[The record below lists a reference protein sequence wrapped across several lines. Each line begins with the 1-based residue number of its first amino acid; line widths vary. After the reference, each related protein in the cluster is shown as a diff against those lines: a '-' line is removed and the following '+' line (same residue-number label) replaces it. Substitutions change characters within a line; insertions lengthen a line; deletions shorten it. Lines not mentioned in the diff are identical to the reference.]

1 MLPLGPAGSMVSRHG
16 VPSSRASTA
25 PVLLKLRHAGRVT
38 ETQHAPPLQL
48 RSLRPGL
55 RARIVVYFSLAT
67 LIGVVILSVVTFAAT
82 RNYLLDKATSSAKSQ
97 AIANAQLVR
106 SLVGTARSDAGEVVT
121 NLRTE
126 TGGYAV
132 LHLGTED
139 LFYAQA
145 PLRFTQSN
153 LPASFVS
160 NAIRGVSGV
169 QRVDFNDRPFEAV
182 AVAIPAIDATYFEVF
197 PINDV
202 SDTLGTIRSTLVAAV
217 IGITIV
223 AGLIGYLLSG
233 NVLLP
238 LRRVTAAA
246 KTIAEGALGTRLE
259 DERDPDLQ
267 RLVTSFNGMA
277 DAVQERIERE
287 ERFASDVSHELRS
300 PITSLGA
307 AVDVL
312 QGRADELSD
321 RNRQALEIIVAQVR
335 RFDRTVL
342 DLLELSRLDAR
353 AGQDQLEELHLTS
366 LVERIA
372 ARHGYEGVLVV
383 SDLGGDDLVLVDKRR
398 IERVLVNLLDNA
410 RDHAGG
416 ASEILLSTND
426 DHDLL
431 LIVDD
436 NGPGIGVSER
446 LRIFERFARGTA
458 SRNSVGSGLG
468 LAIVSEHASAIGGRA
483 YVDTSPSGGARFVV
497 TIPRLDAEA

>member
-1 MLPLGPAGSMVSRHG
+1 M
-16 VPSSRASTA
+16 
-25 PVLLKLRHAGRVT
+25 T

-202 SDTLGTIRSTLVAAV
+202 SDTLGTIRSTLIAAV

-426 DHDLL
+426 DDDLL

>member
-1 MLPLGPAGSMVSRHG
+1 MRGLRI
-16 VPSSRASTA
+16 RA
-25 PVLLKLRHAGRVT
+25 
-38 ETQHAPPLQL
+38 
-48 RSLRPGL
+48 LRPGL
-55 RARIVVYFSLAT
+55 RTRIVAYFSLAT
-67 LIGVVILSVVTFAAT
+67 FIGVVILSVVTFAAT
-82 RNYLLDKATSSAKSQ
+82 RNYLVDKATSSARDQ

-106 SLVGTARSDAGEVVT
+106 TLVGANRSDAGEVVT
-121 NLRTE
+121 DLRTQP
-126 TGGYAV
+126 GGFAV

-153 LPASFVS
+153 LPTDFVRQALDG
-160 NAIRGVSGV
+160 NSGV
-169 QRVDFNDRPFEAV
+169 QRVDFGGRPYEAV
-182 AVAIPAIDATYFEVF
+182 AIGIPAIDATYFEVF
-197 PINDV
+197 PIDDV
-202 SDTLGTIRSTLVAAV
+202 ADTLGTIRSTLIAAV
-217 IGITIV
+217 LAITVV
-223 AGLIGYLLSG
+223 AGVLGFLFSG
-233 NVLLP
+233 NVLVP
-238 LRRVTAAA
+238 LRRVTEAAT
-246 KTIAEGALGTRLE
+246 TIAGGSLATRLE
-259 DERDPDLQ
+259 PESDPDLQ
-267 RLVTSFNGMA
+267 QLVASFNGMA

-312 QGRADELSD
+312 KGRSDELSE
-321 RNRQALEIIVAQVR
+321 RNRQALDIIATQVR

-353 AGQDQLEELHLTS
+353 AGQDNREELHLVS

-372 ARHGYEGVLVV
+372 SRHGYGSILVV
-383 SDLGGDDLVLVDKRR
+383 SDLGDNDAVHLDRR
-398 IERVLVNLLDNA
+398 RVERILLNLLDNA

-416 ASEILLSTND
+416 ASEILLSSD
-426 DHDLL
+426 DDGNFL

-468 LAIVSEHASAIGGRA
+468 LAIVAEHALALGGRA

-497 TIPRLDAEA
+497 VIPPGASS

>member
-1 MLPLGPAGSMVSRHG
+1 MG
-16 VPSSRASTA
+16 VLRVRA
-25 PVLLKLRHAGRVT
+25 
-38 ETQHAPPLQL
+38 
-48 RSLRPGL
+48 LRPGL
-55 RARIVVYFSLAT
+55 RTRIVAYFSLAT
-67 LIGVVILSVVTFAAT
+67 FIGVVILSVVTFAAT
-82 RNYLLDKATSSAKSQ
+82 RNYLVDKATSSARDQ

-106 SLVGTARSDAGEVVT
+106 TLVGANRSDAGEVVT
-121 NLRTE
+121 DLRTQP
-126 TGGYAV
+126 GGFAV

-153 LPASFVS
+153 LPTNFVRQALDG
-160 NAIRGVSGV
+160 NSGV
-169 QRVDFNDRPFEAV
+169 QRVDFGGRPYEAV
-182 AVAIPAIDATYFEVF
+182 AIEIPAIDATYFEVF
-197 PINDV
+197 PIDDV
-202 SDTLGTIRSTLVAAV
+202 ADTLGTIRSTLIAAV
-217 IGITIV
+217 LAITVV
-223 AGLIGYLLSG
+223 AGVLGFLFSG
-233 NVLLP
+233 NVLVP
-238 LRRVTAAA
+238 LRRVTEAAT
-246 KTIAEGALGTRLE
+246 TIAGGSLATRLE
-259 DERDPDLQ
+259 PESDPDLQ
-267 RLVTSFNGMA
+267 QLVASFNGMA

-312 QGRADELSD
+312 KGRSDELSE
-321 RNRQALEIIVAQVR
+321 RNRQALDIIATQVR

-353 AGQDQLEELHLTS
+353 AGQDNREELHLVS

-372 ARHGYEGVLVV
+372 SRHGYGSILVV
-383 SDLGGDDLVLVDKRR
+383 SDLGDNDAVYLDRR
-398 IERVLVNLLDNA
+398 RVERILLNLLDNA

-416 ASEILLSTND
+416 ASEILLSSD
-426 DHDLL
+426 DDGNFL

-468 LAIVSEHASAIGGRA
+468 LAIVAEHALALGGRA

-497 TIPRLDAEA
+497 VIPPGTSS

>member
-1 MLPLGPAGSMVSRHG
+1 M
-16 VPSSRASTA
+16 RA
-25 PVLLKLRHAGRVT
+25 V
-38 ETQHAPPLQL
+38 
-48 RSLRPGL
+48 RPGL
-55 RARIVVYFSLAT
+55 RTRIVAYFSLAT
-67 LIGVVILSVVTFAAT
+67 FIGVVILSVVTFAAT
-82 RNYLLDKATSSAKSQ
+82 RNYLVDKATSSARDQ

-106 SLVGTARSDAGEVVT
+106 TLVGANRGDAGEVVT
-121 NLRTE
+121 GLRTQP
-126 TGGYAV
+126 TGFAV
-132 LHLGTED
+132 LHLGTEN

-153 LPASFVS
+153 LPTDFVRE
-160 NAIRGVSGV
+160 ALAGRSGV
-169 QRVDFNDRPFEAV
+169 QRVDFGGRPYEAV
-182 AVAIPAIDATYFEVF
+182 AIGIPAIDATYFEIF

-202 SDTLGTIRSTLVAAV
+202 ADTLGTIRSTLVVAV
-217 IGITIV
+217 LAITVV
-223 AGLIGYLLSG
+223 AGVFGFLFSG
-233 NVLLP
+233 SVLVP
-238 LRRVTAAA
+238 LRRVTEAAS
-246 KTIAEGALGTRLE
+246 TIAEGSLATRLE
-259 DERDPDLQ
+259 PETDPDLQ
-267 RLVTSFNGMA
+267 QLVDSFNNMA

-312 QGRADELSD
+312 KGRSDELSD
-321 RNRQALEIIVAQVR
+321 RNRQALEIIATQVR

-353 AGQDQLEELHLTS
+353 AGQDNREELHLAS

-372 ARHGYEGVLVV
+372 SRHGYGTVLVV
-383 SDLGGDDLVLVDKRR
+383 SDLGNDDVVHLDRR
-398 IERVLVNLLDNA
+398 RVERVLLNLLDNA

-416 ASEILLSTND
+416 ASEILLSSD
-426 DHDLL
+426 DDGNYL

-468 LAIVSEHASAIGGRA
+468 LAIVAEHALALGGRA

-497 TIPRLDAEA
+497 VIPPGAQA

>member
-1 MLPLGPAGSMVSRHG
+1 MRGLRI
-16 VPSSRASTA
+16 RA
-25 PVLLKLRHAGRVT
+25 
-38 ETQHAPPLQL
+38 
-48 RSLRPGL
+48 LRPGL
-55 RARIVVYFSLAT
+55 RTRIVAYFSLAT
-67 LIGVVILSVVTFAAT
+67 FIGVVILSVVTFAAT
-82 RNYLLDKATSSAKSQ
+82 RNYLVDKATSSARDQ

-106 SLVGTARSDAGEVVT
+106 TLVGANRSDAGEVVT
-121 NLRTE
+121 DLRTQP
-126 TGGYAV
+126 GGFAV

-153 LPASFVS
+153 LPTDFVRQALDG
-160 NAIRGVSGV
+160 NSGV
-169 QRVDFNDRPFEAV
+169 QRVDFGGRPYEAV
-182 AVAIPAIDATYFEVF
+182 AIEIPAIDATYFEVF
-197 PINDV
+197 PIDDV
-202 SDTLGTIRSTLVAAV
+202 ADTLGTIRSTLIAAV
-217 IGITIV
+217 LAITVV
-223 AGLIGYLLSG
+223 AGVLGFLFSG
-233 NVLLP
+233 NVLVP
-238 LRRVTAAA
+238 LRRVTEAAT
-246 KTIAEGALGTRLE
+246 TIAGGSLATRLE
-259 DERDPDLQ
+259 PESDPDLQ
-267 RLVTSFNGMA
+267 QLVASFNGMA

-312 QGRADELSD
+312 KGRSDELSE
-321 RNRQALEIIVAQVR
+321 RNRQALDIIATQVR

-353 AGQDQLEELHLTS
+353 AGQDNREELHLVS

-372 ARHGYEGVLVV
+372 SRHGYGSILVV
-383 SDLGGDDLVLVDKRR
+383 SDLGDNDAVYLDRR
-398 IERVLVNLLDNA
+398 RVERILLNLLDNA

-416 ASEILLSTND
+416 ASEILLSSD
-426 DHDLL
+426 DDGNFL

-468 LAIVSEHASAIGGRA
+468 LAIVAEHALALGGRA

-497 TIPRLDAEA
+497 VIPPGASS

>member
-1 MLPLGPAGSMVSRHG
+1 M
-16 VPSSRASTA
+16 
-25 PVLLKLRHAGRVT
+25 RHAGRVPAVP
-38 ETQHAPPLQL
+38 ETPIRGIRIRA
-48 RSLRPGL
+48 LRPGL
-55 RARIVVYFSLAT
+55 RTRIVAYFSLAT
-67 LIGVVILSVVTFAAT
+67 FIGVVILSVVTFAAT
-82 RNYLLDKATSSAKSQ
+82 RNYLVDKATSSARDQ

-106 SLVGTARSDAGEVVT
+106 TLVGANRLDVGEVVT
-121 NLRTE
+121 DLRTQP
-126 TGGYAV
+126 GGFAV

-153 LPASFVS
+153 LPTDFVRQ
-160 NAIRGVSGV
+160 ALDGASGV
-169 QRVDFNDRPFEAV
+169 QRVDFGGRPYEAV
-182 AVAIPAIDATYFEVF
+182 AIGIPAIDATYFEVF

-202 SDTLGTIRSTLVAAV
+202 ADTLGTIRSTLIAAV
-217 IGITIV
+217 LAITVV
-223 AGLIGYLLSG
+223 AGVLGFLFSG
-233 NVLLP
+233 NVLVP
-238 LRRVTAAA
+238 LRRVTEAAT
-246 KTIAEGALGTRLE
+246 TIAGGSLATRLE
-259 DERDPDLQ
+259 PESDPDLQ
-267 RLVTSFNGMA
+267 QLVTSFNGMA

-312 QGRADELSD
+312 KGRSAELSE
-321 RNRQALEIIVAQVR
+321 RNRQALDIIATQVR

-353 AGQDQLEELHLTS
+353 AGQDNREDLHLVS

-372 ARHGYEGVLVV
+372 SRHGYGSILVV
-383 SDLGGDDLVLVDKRR
+383 SDLGDNDSVRLDRR
-398 IERVLVNLLDNA
+398 RVERILLNLLDNA

-416 ASEILLSTND
+416 ASEILLSSD
-426 DHDLL
+426 DEGNFL

-436 NGPGIGVSER
+436 NGPGVGVSER
-446 LRIFERFARGTA
+446 QRIFERFARGTA

-468 LAIVSEHASAIGGRA
+468 LAIVAEHALALGGRA

-497 TIPRLDAEA
+497 VIPPGAQP

>member
-1 MLPLGPAGSMVSRHG
+1 M
-16 VPSSRASTA
+16 
-25 PVLLKLRHAGRVT
+25 RHAGRVPADT
-38 ETQHAPPLQL
+38 DAPARSL
-48 RSLRPGL
+48 RIRALRPGL
-55 RARIVVYFSLAT
+55 RTRIVAYFSLAT
-67 LIGVVILSVVTFAAT
+67 FIGVVILSVVTFAAT
-82 RNYLLDKATSSAKSQ
+82 RNYLVDKATSSARDQ

-106 SLVGTARSDAGEVVT
+106 TLVGSNRADAGEVVT
-121 NLRTE
+121 GLRTQPS
-126 TGGYAV
+126 GFAV

-153 LPASFVS
+153 LPTEFVRE
-160 NAIRGVSGV
+160 ALAGRSGV
-169 QRVDFNDRPFEAV
+169 QRVDFGGRPYEAV
-182 AVAIPAIDATYFEVF
+182 AIGIPAIDATYFEIF

-202 SDTLGTIRSTLVAAV
+202 ADTLGTIRSTLVAAV
-217 IGITIV
+217 LAITVV
-223 AGLIGYLLSG
+223 AGVLGFLFSG
-233 NVLLP
+233 NVLVP
-238 LRRVTAAA
+238 LRRVTDAAT
-246 KTIAEGALGTRLE
+246 TIAEGSLATRLE
-259 DERDPDLQ
+259 PESDPDLQ
-267 RLVTSFNGMA
+267 QLVASFNNMA

-312 QGRADELSD
+312 KGRSDELSE
-321 RNRQALEIIVAQVR
+321 RNRQALEIIATQVR

-353 AGQDQLEELHLTS
+353 AGQDNREELHLAA

-372 ARHGYEGVLVV
+372 SRHGYASVLVV
-383 SDLGGDDLVLVDKRR
+383 SDLGDDDVVFLDRR
-398 IERVLVNLLDNA
+398 RVERILLNLLDNA

-416 ASEILLSTND
+416 ASEILLSSD
-426 DHDLL
+426 DDGNLL

-436 NGPGIGVSER
+436 NGPGISVSER

-468 LAIVSEHASAIGGRA
+468 LAIVAEHALALGGRA

-497 TIPRLDAEA
+497 VIPPGAQP

>member
-1 MLPLGPAGSMVSRHG
+1 MA
-16 VPSSRASTA
+16 AT
-25 PVLLKLRHAGRVT
+25 T
-38 ETQHAPPLQL
+38 ETLTPQARAP
-48 RSLRPGL
+48 LRPGL
-55 RARIVVYFSLAT
+55 RTRIVAYFSLAT
-67 LIGVVILSVVTFAAT
+67 FIGVVILSIVTFAAT
-82 RNYLLDKATSSAKSQ
+82 RNYLVDKATSSARDQ

-106 SLVGTARSDAGEVVT
+106 TLVGTSRADAGEVVT
-121 NLRTE
+121 DLRTQP
-126 TGGYAV
+126 GGFAV

-153 LPASFVS
+153 LPTAFVRD
-160 NAIRGVSGV
+160 AISGTSGV
-169 QRVDFNDRPFEAV
+169 QRVDFRDRPYEAV
-182 AVAIPAIDATYFEVF
+182 AIDIPAIDATYFEVF
-197 PINDV
+197 PIDDV
-202 SDTLGTIRSTLVAAV
+202 ADTLGIIRSILVVAV
-217 IGITIV
+217 LAITVV
-223 AGLIGYLLSG
+223 AGVLGFLFSG
-233 NVLLP
+233 SVLVP
-238 LRRVTAAA
+238 LRRVTEAAT
-246 KTIAEGALGTRLE
+246 TIAGGSLATRLE
-259 DERDPDLQ
+259 PESDPDLQ
-267 RLVTSFNGMA
+267 RLVASFNGMA

-307 AVDVL
+307 AVEVL
-312 QGRADELSD
+312 KGRAEELSD
-321 RNRQALEIIVAQVR
+321 RNRQALDIITTQVR

-353 AGQDQLEELHLTS
+353 AGQDNREELHLAA

-372 ARHGYEGVLVV
+372 SRHGYGSILVV
-383 SDLGGDDLVLVDKRR
+383 SDLGSDDLVLLDRR
-398 IERVLVNLLDNA
+398 RVERILLNLLDNA

-416 ASEILLSTND
+416 ASEILVSSD
-426 DHDLL
+426 DDGNYL

-468 LAIVSEHASAIGGRA
+468 LAIVAEHALALGGRA

-497 TIPRLDAEA
+497 VIPAGDAG

>member
-1 MLPLGPAGSMVSRHG
+1 MA
-16 VPSSRASTA
+16 
-25 PVLLKLRHAGRVT
+25 
-38 ETQHAPPLQL
+38 
-48 RSLRPGL
+48 
-55 RARIVVYFSLAT
+55 YFSLAT
-67 LIGVVILSVVTFAAT
+67 FIGVVILSVVTFAAT
-82 RNYLLDKATSSAKSQ
+82 RNYLVDKATSSARDQ

-106 SLVGTARSDAGEVVT
+106 TLVGSNRADAGEVVT
-121 NLRTE
+121 GLRTQPS
-126 TGGYAV
+126 GFAV

-153 LPASFVS
+153 LPTNFVRE
-160 NAIRGVSGV
+160 ALAGRSGV
-169 QRVDFNDRPFEAV
+169 QRVDFGGRPYEAV
-182 AVAIPAIDATYFEVF
+182 AIGIPAIDATYFEIF
-197 PINDV
+197 PISDV
-202 SDTLGTIRSTLVAAV
+202 ADTLGTIRSTLVAAV
-217 IGITIV
+217 LAITVV
-223 AGLIGYLLSG
+223 AGVLGFLFSG
-233 NVLLP
+233 NVLVP
-238 LRRVTAAA
+238 LRRVTDAAT
-246 KTIAEGALGTRLE
+246 TIAEGSLTTRLDPE
-259 DERDPDLQ
+259 SDPDLQ
-267 RLVTSFNGMA
+267 QLVASFNNMA

-312 QGRADELSD
+312 KGRADELSE
-321 RNRQALEIIVAQVR
+321 RNRQALEIIATQVR

-353 AGQDQLEELHLTS
+353 AGQDNREELHLAA

-372 ARHGYEGVLVV
+372 SRHGYASVLVV
-383 SDLGGDDLVLVDKRR
+383 SDLGDDDVVFLDRR
-398 IERVLVNLLDNA
+398 RVERILLNLLDNA

-416 ASEILLSTND
+416 ASEILLSSD
-426 DHDLL
+426 DDGNLL

-436 NGPGIGVSER
+436 NGPGISVSER

-468 LAIVSEHASAIGGRA
+468 LAIVAEHALALGGRA

-497 TIPRLDAEA
+497 AIPPGAQP

>member
-1 MLPLGPAGSMVSRHG
+1 VA
-16 VPSSRASTA
+16 
-25 PVLLKLRHAGRVT
+25 
-38 ETQHAPPLQL
+38 
-48 RSLRPGL
+48 
-55 RARIVVYFSLAT
+55 YFSLAT
-67 LIGVVILSVVTFAAT
+67 FIGVVILSIVTFAAT
-82 RNYLLDKATSSAKSQ
+82 RNYLVDKATSSARDQ

-106 SLVGTARSDAGEVVT
+106 TLVGTSRADAGEVVT
-121 NLRTE
+121 DLRTQP
-126 TGGYAV
+126 GGFAV

-153 LPASFVS
+153 LPTAFVRD
-160 NAIRGVSGV
+160 AISGTSGV
-169 QRVDFNDRPFEAV
+169 QRVDFRDRPYEAV
-182 AVAIPAIDATYFEVF
+182 AIDIPAIDATYFEVF
-197 PINDV
+197 PIDDV
-202 SDTLGTIRSTLVAAV
+202 ADTLGIIRSILVVAV
-217 IGITIV
+217 LAITVV
-223 AGLIGYLLSG
+223 AGVLGFLFSG
-233 NVLLP
+233 SVLVP
-238 LRRVTAAA
+238 LRRVTEAAT
-246 KTIAEGALGTRLE
+246 TIAGGSLATRLE
-259 DERDPDLQ
+259 PESDPDLQ
-267 RLVTSFNGMA
+267 RLVASFNGMA

-307 AVDVL
+307 AVEVL
-312 QGRADELSD
+312 KGRAEELSD
-321 RNRQALEIIVAQVR
+321 RNRQALDIITTQVR

-353 AGQDQLEELHLTS
+353 AGQDNREELHLAA

-372 ARHGYEGVLVV
+372 SRHGYGSILVV
-383 SDLGGDDLVLVDKRR
+383 SDLGSDDLVLLDRR
-398 IERVLVNLLDNA
+398 RVERILLNLLDNA

-416 ASEILLSTND
+416 ASEILVSSD
-426 DHDLL
+426 DDGNYL

-468 LAIVSEHASAIGGRA
+468 LAIVAEHALALGGRA

-497 TIPRLDAEA
+497 VIPAGDAG

>member
-1 MLPLGPAGSMVSRHG
+1 M
-16 VPSSRASTA
+16 
-25 PVLLKLRHAGRVT
+25 RHAGRVPAVP
-38 ETQHAPPLQL
+38 ETPNRGIRIRA
-48 RSLRPGL
+48 LRPGL
-55 RARIVVYFSLAT
+55 RTRIVAYFSLAT
-67 LIGVVILSVVTFAAT
+67 FIGVVILSVVTFAAT
-82 RNYLLDKATSSAKSQ
+82 RNYLVDKATSSARDQ

-106 SLVGTARSDAGEVVT
+106 TLVGANRLDVGEVVT
-121 NLRTE
+121 DLRTQP
-126 TGGYAV
+126 GGFAV

-153 LPASFVS
+153 LPTDFVRQ
-160 NAIRGVSGV
+160 ALDGTSGV
-169 QRVDFNDRPFEAV
+169 QRVDFGGRPYEAV
-182 AVAIPAIDATYFEVF
+182 AIGIPAIDATYFEVF

-202 SDTLGTIRSTLVAAV
+202 ADTLGTIRSTLIAAV
-217 IGITIV
+217 LAITVV
-223 AGLIGYLLSG
+223 AGVLGFLFSG
-233 NVLLP
+233 NVLVP
-238 LRRVTAAA
+238 LRRVTEAAT
-246 KTIAEGALGTRLE
+246 TIAGGSLATRLE
-259 DERDPDLQ
+259 PESDPDLQ
-267 RLVTSFNGMA
+267 QLVTSFNGMA

-312 QGRADELSD
+312 KGRSDELSE
-321 RNRQALEIIVAQVR
+321 RNRKALDIIATQVR

-353 AGQDQLEELHLTS
+353 AGQDNREDLHLVS

-372 ARHGYEGVLVV
+372 SRHGYGSILVV
-383 SDLGGDDLVLVDKRR
+383 SDLGDNDSVHLDRR
-398 IERVLVNLLDNA
+398 RVERILLNLLDNA

-416 ASEILLSTND
+416 ASEILLSSD
-426 DHDLL
+426 DEGNFL

-436 NGPGIGVSER
+436 NGPGVGVSER
-446 LRIFERFARGTA
+446 QRIFERFARGTA

-468 LAIVSEHASAIGGRA
+468 LAIVTEHALALGGRA

-497 TIPRLDAEA
+497 VIPPGAQP